1 MLLFKY
7 WQDTITFLIIGQKST
22 WFISLPWKLGNLYY
36 NSGECVELL
45 IRNLKECLK
54 SGSKWEEARYLVRF
68 IADLVNCHVISA
80 GSLLQLL
87 DNFVD
92 AALEDGVP
100 QVMFS
105 KLFQHKTKSQ
115 EFKIYWPSWY
125 IHFFQRKTVKIMY
138 EHL

>member
-1 MLLFKY
+1 MAKNLPNFLYLL
-7 WQDTITFLIIGQKST
+7 S
-22 WFISLPWKLGNLYY
+22 KLNNLYY
-36 NSGECVELL
+36 HSGECVELL

-100 QVMFS
+100 QVIV
-105 KLFQHKTKSQ
+105 
-115 EFKIYWPSWY
+115 FKIIP
-125 IHFFQRKTVKIMY
+125 IQDPNPKITGF
-138 EHL
+138 LA

>member
-1 MLLFKY
+1 MQMY
-7 WQDTITFLIIGQKST
+7 TIVLESLQLILQQN
-22 WFISLPWKLGNLYY
+22 LG
-36 NSGECVELL
+36 GECVELL

-100 QVMFS
+100 QVCVPS
-105 KLFQHKTKSQ
+105 
-115 EFKIYWPSWY
+115 IY
-125 IHFFQRKTVKIMY
+125 
-138 EHL
+138 

>member
-1 MLLFKY
+1 M
-7 WQDTITFLIIGQKST
+7 
-22 WFISLPWKLGNLYY
+22 
-36 NSGECVELL
+36 L

-100 QVMFS
+100 QVIV
-105 KLFQHKTKSQ
+105 
-115 EFKIYWPSWY
+115 FKIIPT
-125 IHFFQRKTVKIMY
+125 QDQNQKIKGF
-138 EHL
+138 LA

>member
-1 MLLFKY
+1 M
-7 WQDTITFLIIGQKST
+7 
-22 WFISLPWKLGNLYY
+22 
-36 NSGECVELL
+36 L

-100 QVMFS
+100 QVIV
-105 KLFQHKTKSQ
+105 
-115 EFKIYWPSWY
+115 FKITPTQDQKPN
-125 IHFFQRKTVKIMY
+125 IKG
-138 EHL
+138 

>member
-1 MLLFKY
+1 M
-7 WQDTITFLIIGQKST
+7 
-22 WFISLPWKLGNLYY
+22 
-36 NSGECVELL
+36 L

-100 QVMFS
+100 QVIV
-105 KLFQHKTKSQ
+105 
-115 EFKIYWPSWY
+115 FKIIPTQDQNS
-125 IHFFQRKTVKIMY
+125 KMKS
-138 EHL
+138 LLA

>member
-1 MLLFKY
+1 M
-7 WQDTITFLIIGQKST
+7 
-22 WFISLPWKLGNLYY
+22 
-36 NSGECVELL
+36 
-45 IRNLKECLK
+45 KECLK

-100 QVMFS
+100 QVIV
-105 KLFQHKTKSQ
+105 
-115 EFKIYWPSWY
+115 FKIIPT
-125 IHFFQRKTVKIMY
+125 QKQNPKI
-138 EHL
+138 